1 MKVVGISGS
10 LIGAKTSKAVY
21 EVLAAIKSL
30 DPNVQIELLDLKD
43 FEIEFVNGSPLSYY
57 NDDTIKVVNKMLD
70 ADMLVFGSPIYQA
83 SISGVLKNLLDFFPV
98 DSFKNKVTGII
109 TTGGTEKHFLVS
121 EFHLKPI
128 LSYLKGT
135 VPVHQVFIH
144 NDNFDDDNEITNQGL
159 KKRIHKLA
167 EEMLALQKS
176 VKK

>member
-10 LIGAKTSKAVY
+10 LIGAKVSKAVY
-21 EVLAAIKSL
+21 EVLAAIKSQ
-30 DPNVQIELLDLKD
+30 DFSVQIELLDLKD
-43 FEIEFVNGSPLSYY
+43 FELEFVNGSPLSYY
-57 NDDTIKVVNKMLD
+57 NDDTIKVVNKILE

-83 SISGVLKNLLDFFPV
+83 SISGALKNLLDFFPV

-144 NDNFDDDNEITNQGL
+144 NDNFDDDNEITNKGL
-159 KKRIHKLA
+159 LKRIHTLA
-167 EEMLALQKS
+167 EEMISLQKS
-176 VKK
+176 MR